1 MSEIVCAVDAREM
14 PDFEGMVHE
23 ELAEAA
29 AREWL
34 RAQDAEGKLKWTEG
48 KLDDVTAEKRA
59 LESELRMARGEAK
72 TAFHNCE
79 VAKVKAERAFEEYRK
94 RLEEP
99 VDKAIKS
106 ERDRY
111 RELYEKRNEE
121 VWRLCGV
128 LQGIQDIARKRE
140 LPGEGQ

>member
-1 MSEIVCAVDAREM
+1 MSEVVCAVDAREM
-14 PDFEGMVHE
+14 PYFEGMERE
-23 ELAEAA
+23 ELEEAA

-48 KLDDVTAEKRA
+48 KLDETTAEKRA
-59 LESELRMARGEAK
+59 LECELRMARGEAK

-79 VAKVKAERAFEEYRK
+79 VAKVKAERALEDYRK

-99 VDKAIKS
+99 VDAAIKA

-111 RELYEKRNEE
+111 KKLYLEKSDE
-121 VWRLCGV
+121 VNRLYGV
-128 LQGIQDIARKRE
+128 LQGIQDIARKRK
-140 LPGEGQ
+140 LPGEES